1 MKSSIYSMHNT
12 YLMQNMYTTQPLRTK
27 NDIVI
32 ISNKKYPI
40 KTFYHSVI
48 PLNIFQTWHT
58 KMLPP
63 GMKRNIELIKK
74 MNPRFNYQ
82 LFDDTDCHDFI
93 RDNFDVSVLNAF
105 NKLIPGAYKA
115 DLWRYCVL
123 YKLGG
128 IYLDIKYS
136 PANGFRFINLTESE
150 HWVLDSDGYGIYN
163 ALMVC
168 KAGNPILLSAI
179 NKIVE
184 HTQTNFYGSD
194 CLEPTGPKLLANIF
208 HSEEKNKLNMKHNVI
223 DMNNRFIFFH
233 NYLIFKNYNGYLN
246 ENNKYKKTDHYSE
259 LWKNKNI
266 YN

>member
-1 MKSSIYSMHNT
+1 MKSLINNFYSKPTIKQTN
-12 YLMQNMYTTQPLRTK
+12 K
-27 NDIVI
+27 FVI
-32 ISNKKYPI
+32 LSNKKYPI
-40 KTFYHSVI
+40 KSFYNSVI

-58 KMLPP
+58 NDLPP
-63 GMKRNIELIKK
+63 GMKGSVEYIKR

-82 LFDDTDCHDFI
+82 LFDDNDCHNFI
-93 RDNFDVSVLNAF
+93 RDNFDASVLNAF

-128 IYLDIKYS
+128 IYLDIKYI

-150 HWVLDSDGYGIYN
+150 HWVLDADGYGIYN

-184 HTQTNFYGSD
+184 HTQTNFYGS
-194 CLEPTGPKLLANIF
+194 CFLEPTGPKLLAKFF
-208 HSEEKNKLNMKHNVI
+208 HSHEKNKLDMNHGVV
-223 DMNNRFIFFH
+223 DMNNRFIFFKK
-233 NYLIFKNYNGYLN
+233 YIILKNYNRYMA
-246 ENNKYKKTDHYSE
+246 EFETCKKTKHYSE

-266 YN
+266 YY

>member
-1 MKSSIYSMHNT
+1 
-12 YLMQNMYTTQPLRTK
+12 MQNMYTTQPLRHK

-32 ISNKKYPI
+32 LSNKKYPI
-40 KTFYHSVI
+40 KNFYHSVI

-58 KMLPP
+58 KLLPP

-150 HWVLDSDGYGIYN
+150 HWVLDADGYGIYN

-179 NKIVE
+179 QQIVE

-194 CLEPTGPKLLANIF
+194 SLEPTGPKLLASFI
-208 HSEEKNKLNMKHNVI
+208 HSDEKNKLNMKHSAI

-246 ENNKYKKTDHYSE
+246 ENNKYKKTDHYTG
-259 LWKNKNI
+259 LWNQRKI
-266 YN
+266 YH